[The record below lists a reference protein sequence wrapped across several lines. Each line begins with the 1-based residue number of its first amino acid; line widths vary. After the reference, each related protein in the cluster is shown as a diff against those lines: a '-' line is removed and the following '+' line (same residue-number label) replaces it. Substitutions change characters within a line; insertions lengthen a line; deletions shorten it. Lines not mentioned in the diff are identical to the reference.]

1 MADSMSFDFSE
12 VTKLAADLGTVAPKS
27 GPFINSAVQVTA
39 TKVKKAAQASVKGGS
54 KTWSGLPNTI
64 DYEIKTG
71 GSGNLLSAATGA
83 VSNSITAEVGYNKAR
98 GGGKLGNIREFGA
111 PAKSRGPHNDLANA
125 LEANQADFQKGLEI
139 AAADGEKAA
148 GL

>member
-1 MADSMSFDFSE
+1 MADSMEFDFSQLN
-12 VTKLAADLGTVAPKS
+12 KLAADLGTVPAKS

-54 KTWSGLPNTI
+54 KAWSGLPNTI
-64 DYEIKTG
+64 DYEVKTG
-71 GSGNLLSAATGA
+71 GRGAILSALTGA
-83 VSNSITAEVGYNKAR
+83 GSNSITAEVGYNKAR

-111 PAKSRGPHNDLANA
+111 PGKGLAPHNDLANA
-125 LEANQADFQKGLEI
+125 LEANQADFQAGLEK
-139 AAADGEKAA
+139 AVADGEKAA